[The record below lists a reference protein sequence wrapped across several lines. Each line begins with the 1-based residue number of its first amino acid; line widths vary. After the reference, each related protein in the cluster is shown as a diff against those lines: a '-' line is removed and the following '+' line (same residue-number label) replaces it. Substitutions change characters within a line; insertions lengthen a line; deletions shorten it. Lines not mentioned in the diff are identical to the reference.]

1 MVEAEFFAFKTQLN
15 DSVFLQNGP
24 LMKSARPVEDPYPVK
39 VTELSEPMDVEENT
53 VAATENNNK
62 SNGISTDKVEVK
74 KQDEEDDDD
83 DDYKAEGT
91 LRLQIQDFSQ
101 VKGQVLSDPIYVR
114 GLPWKIMAI
123 PREIGRNQRSL
134 GYFLQCNSDSDC
146 PSWSCYASATLRL
159 KSQKEGG
166 NDCEKTI
173 SHVFYPKENDWGY
186 SCFLRW
192 EDVMEPEHGYL
203 KDDTLILE
211 VHLVADAPHGVQ
223 WDSKKHTGYI
233 GLKNQG
239 ATCYMNS
246 LLQTLFFTNKLRK
259 AVYQISTEQDD
270 PHKSVALAMQRVFY
284 ELQFSDKPVGT
295 KKLTRSFGWDAF
307 DSFLQHDVQ
316 ELCRVLLDNL
326 ESKMKDTPVNGVI
339 PQLFEGKMKSYVRC
353 KKVPFESNRE
363 EAFYDIQLNVK
374 GKANIYESFKD
385 YVAVETLE
393 GDNKYDAGD
402 YGLQEATK
410 GVVFIKFPPVLHLQL
425 MRVQYDPLNDQNLK
439 INDRFEF
446 PEKLDLDEFLESKE
460 STPAKYTLHAVLV
473 HSGDFHGGH
482 YVVYINPKGNGRWC
496 KFDDD
501 VVSRCSKSE
510 AIEQNYGGNDSESA
524 HRHCTNAY
532 MLAYIR
538 DSVMDEILC
547 SVDEVDIPVQLR
559 ARLQRERDVEAL
571 RKKEKS
577 EAHLFCTVFVLS
589 DDDFE
594 GHQGP
599 DLINTEQ
606 AERVCRKFRVRRTM
620 TFSDVYAFMA
630 REYQLTPLV
639 QFRLWPISNNDSAGG
654 LRPTTVPNLDGLTQ
668 IDRLSSGGDLEIA
681 LYMEVYDY
689 LHGELELPS
698 YRHSD
703 DVLLF
708 LKYYDP
714 TTQTLI
720 YCGHMIVS
728 IDISLTD
735 MIPEMC
741 ARVNLPPDTDID
753 IYEEDKYGD
762 LELLDKTAE
771 SVQKACADFVDGLI
785 LVYQSVDLMK
795 AQRGFK
801 LAEVRSYYIELQNRV
816 ELEFIDK
823 QLECVENLVIQ
834 ASFEW
839 SYIDLAT
846 VVGRR
851 IGYDPFKIQFSR
863 TSVYKDSNGLAVR
876 FSLTSKLKDILNI
889 TTRNRVRRYRLYF
902 QRMPLRI
909 DELELRFQVR
919 IQYMDMKLRV
929 EEMIVYPSKYGTV
942 QDLLNEVSAGI
953 QFSEGSSKRLRLLQ
967 INSCRIVCTVQPDMV
982 LEQMGFNHIVR
993 VEEIPPDQVV
1003 VDPKSEF
1010 LLPVAHFYKDCYQT
1024 FGTPFYLKVKNGEPF
1039 GSVKQRIQRILEVSD
1054 KEFEKFKF
1062 ALCTVS
1068 RTTYFE
1074 NENFIIN
1081 LTDFTASHFSATA
1094 KPWLGLDH
1102 VNKMAKGRGMHTL
1115 EKAIVIHN

>member
-1 MVEAEFFAFKTQLN
+1 
-15 DSVFLQNGP
+15 

-39 VTELSEPMDVEENT
+39 VTELSEPMD
-53 VAATENNNK
+53 K
-62 SNGISTDKVEVK
+62 
-74 KQDEEDDDD
+74 
-83 DDYKAEGT
+83 EGT
-91 LRLQIQDFSQ
+91 D
-101 VKGQVLSDPIYVR
+101 
-114 GLPWKIMAI
+114 
-123 PREIGRNQRSL
+123 
-134 GYFLQCNSDSDC
+134 
-146 PSWSCYASATLRL
+146 
-159 KSQKEGG
+159 
-166 NDCEKTI
+166 DCEKTI

-192 EDVMEPEHGYL
+192 E
-203 KDDTLILE
+203 
-211 VHLVADAPHGVQ
+211 
-223 WDSKKHTGYI
+223 
-233 GLKNQG
+233 
-239 ATCYMNS
+239 
-246 LLQTLFFTNKLRK
+246 

-295 KKLTRSFGWDAF
+295 KKLT
-307 DSFLQHDVQ
+307 L
-316 ELCRVLLDNL
+316 
-326 ESKMKDTPVNGVI
+326 
-339 PQLFEGKMKSYVRC
+339 
-353 KKVPFESNRE
+353 
-363 EAFYDIQLNVK
+363 
-374 GKANIYESFKD
+374 YESFKD

-538 DSVMDEILC
+538 DSMKYYA
-547 SVDEVDIPVQLR
+547 QLMK
-559 ARLQRERDVEAL
+559 DVEAL

-577 EAHLFCTVFVLS
+577 EAHLFCTVSVLS

-599 DLINTEQ
+599 DLINVEQ
-606 AERVCRKFRVRRTM
+606 ADRVSRKFRVRRTM
-620 TFSDVYAFMA
+620 IFSDVYAFMA

-639 QFRLWPISNNDSAGG
+639 QFRLWPISNSNNGGG

-668 IDRLSSGGDLEIA
+668 IDRLSTGSELEIA

-714 TTQTLI
+714 VSQTLI

-762 LELLDKTAE
+762 LEILDKAAE
-771 SVQKACADFVDGLI
+771 SVQKACSDFVDGLI
-785 LVYQSVDLMK
+785 LVYQSVDLLK
-795 AQRGFK
+795 ARRGFK
-801 LAEVRSYYIELQNRV
+801 LAEVRSYYVELQNRI
-816 ELEFIDK
+816 ELELIDK
-823 QLECVENLVIQ
+823 QLDCVDNLLIP
-834 ASFEW
+834 ASYEW
-839 SYIDLAT
+839 TYIDMAT

-863 TSVYKDSNGLAVR
+863 SSVYKDSNGLTVR
-876 FSLTSKLKDILNI
+876 FSLTSKLKDILN
-889 TTRNRVRRYRLYF
+889 TSPRNRVRRYRFYF

-953 QFSEGSSKRLRLLQ
+953 QFSDGSSKRLRLLQ

-982 LEQMGFNHIVR
+982 LEQMGFNHVVR

-1039 GSVKQRIQRILEVSD
+1039 GSVKQRIQRMLEVSD

-1102 VNKMAKGRGMHTL
+1102 VNKLAKGRGMHTL

>member
-1 MVEAEFFAFKTQLN
+1 
-15 DSVFLQNGP
+15 
-24 LMKSARPVEDPYPVK
+24 MKSARPVEDPYPVK
-39 VTELSEPMDVEENT
+39 VTELSEPMDV
-53 VAATENNNK
+53 
-62 SNGISTDKVEVK
+62 VEVK
-74 KQDEEDDDD
+74 KLDEEDDDD

-192 EDVMEPEHGYL
+192 EDVMDPQQGYL
-203 KDDTLILE
+203 KDDTLLLE

-270 PHKSVALAMQRVFY
+270 PHKSVALAMQR
-284 ELQFSDKPVGT
+284 
-295 KKLTRSFGWDAF
+295 
-307 DSFLQHDVQ
+307 
-316 ELCRVLLDNL
+316 LLDNL

-538 DSVMDEILC
+538 DSVMDDILC

-559 ARLQRERDVEAL
+559 TRLQRERDVEAL

-639 QFRLWPISNNDSAGG
+639 QFRLWPISNNESAGG

-714 TTQTLI
+714 ISQTLI

-785 LVYQSVDLMK
+785 LVYQSVELMK

-889 TTRNRVRRYRLYF
+889 TTRSRVRRYRLYF